1 MRSWRRFR
9 RQYGGVSLRDG
20 GVLSASGLWHGFEHK
35 LEHLVGGQIMNPA
48 VVAKIVPAW
57 MGVWLIRLGAYLQ
70 AIGRECY
77 YQCDHTKQCTIH
89 NKLEKVYVERD

>member
-1 MRSWRRFR
+1 MWSWRRFR

-35 LEHLVGGQIMNPA
+35 LEHLFGGQIMNPA

-57 MGVWLIRLGAYLQ
+57 LGVWLLRVGVYLQ
-70 AIGRECY
+70 AVGRECY
-77 YQCDHTKQCTIH
+77 YQCPSEKQCTMH
-89 NKLEKVYVERD
+89 AKLEAVYAKRD